1 MTIFCFDKKNMN
13 FLPSA
18 ELLTFL
24 GSDQESTATVGCGER
39 QSVTQFLELDGETG
53 AIIALEID
61 NILVT

>member
-1 MTIFCFDKKNMN
+1 MN

-24 GSDQESTATVGCGER
+24 GSDQVSATTVGCGER